1 MSISDIKAK
10 AFCLWLLLGSVT
22 AFGSL
27 YTIDAV
33 ADSITPRT
41 YKKLIDAQELLAEE
55 KVDEAIVSLKSWLG
69 ELEDDS
75 LDKALTLQTLGYAE
89 MSKERFRVAIEY
101 LRASLDTEK
110 LPESVKYNVGYMVA
124 QLHAA
129 LGEYDQALSFAEE
142 WFVTL
147 EAPSPTQYIFMAN
160 AYAQTGRFE
169 AAIPYAETAIRESSE
184 PRENWYQLVVAS
196 HFKLENYAEAAEN
209 LRTLVATWPEKIS
222 YWEQLASTYIALDE
236 EEEAFAVLRL
246 AWLDDR
252 IEKESTLK
260 SIAQLAL
267 ARGVPEHA
275 ALILEAGFVRQII
288 DRNASLVGLQAR
300 AWAAAKEYEKAIS
313 VYRQLAELEDSGEP
327 MLKATRLYLEMEKWG
342 DAEFAIRDAIRAG
355 IEKPGEGYLLLG
367 MALVEQDKF
376 EQSFDAFD
384 RAANFNE
391 SRRRAR
397 QWLRYSDGL
406 FKQQQWRQTFGRE

>member
-1 MSISDIKAK
+1 MKMSNIATMP
-10 AFCLWLLLGSVT
+10 FLWFLLASITVFGGTYSV
-22 AFGSL
+22 
-27 YTIDAV
+27 DAL

-55 KVDEAIVSLKSWLG
+55 KVDDAILSLKSWLD
-69 ELEDDS
+69 ELDEDS

-89 MSKERFRVAIEY
+89 MSKERFEVAIGY
-101 LRASLDTEK
+101 LRASLDTGK

-129 LGEYDQALSFAEE
+129 LGEYDQALSFAED

-147 EAPSPTQYIFMAN
+147 EAPSPTQFIFMAN

-169 AAIPYAETAIRESSE
+169 AAIPYAESAIRASSE
-184 PRENWYQLVVAS
+184 PRENWYQLVVAA

-209 LRTLVATWPEKIS
+209 LRTLVTTWPEKIS

-236 EEEAFAVLRL
+236 EEKAFAVLRL
-246 AWLDDR
+246 AWLDER

-260 SIAQLAL
+260 SMAQLAL
-267 ARGVPEHA
+267 SRGVPEHA
-275 ALILEAGFVRQII
+275 AMILEAGFARRII

-300 AWAAAKEYEKAIS
+300 AWAAAKEYEEAIR
-313 VYRQLAELEDSGEP
+313 VYRQLAKIENSGEP
-327 MLKATRLYLEMEKWG
+327 LLKATRLYLEMEKWS
-342 DAEFAIRDAIRAG
+342 DAELAILDAMQAG
-355 IEKPGEGYLLLG
+355 IEKSGEGYLMLG
-367 MALVEQDKF
+367 MALAEQNKF
-376 EQSFDAFD
+376 KQSFDAFG
-384 RAANFNE
+384 RAANFDDTK
-391 SRRRAR
+391 RRAK

-406 FKQQQWRQTFGRE
+406 FKQQQWRQSFGRE

>member
-1 MSISDIKAK
+1 MLASITVCGGTYSA
-10 AFCLWLLLGSVT
+10 
-22 AFGSL
+22 
-27 YTIDAV
+27 DAL

-41 YKKLIDAQELLAEE
+41 YKKLTDAQELLAEE
-55 KVDEAIVSLKSWLG
+55 NVDDAILSLKSWLE
-69 ELEDDS
+69 ELDEDS

-89 MSKERFRVAIEY
+89 MSKERFEVAIGY
-101 LRASLDTEK
+101 LRASLDTGK

-147 EAPSPTQYIFMAN
+147 EAPSPTQFIFMAN

-169 AAIPYAETAIRESSE
+169 AAIPYAESAIRASSE
-184 PRENWYQLVVAS
+184 PRENWYQLVVAA

-236 EEEAFAVLRL
+236 EEKAFAVLRL
-246 AWLDDR
+246 AWLDER

-260 SIAQLAL
+260 SMAQLAL
-267 ARGVPEHA
+267 SRGVPEHA
-275 ALILEAGFVRQII
+275 AMILEAGFARRII

-300 AWAAAKEYEKAIS
+300 AWAAAKEYEEAIR
-313 VYRQLAELEDSGEP
+313 VYRQLAKIEESGEP
-327 MLKATRLYLEMEKWG
+327 LLKATRLYLEMEKWS
-342 DAEFAIRDAIRAG
+342 DAELAILDAMQAG
-355 IEKPGEGYLLLG
+355 IEKSGEGYLMLG
-367 MALVEQDKF
+367 MALAEQNKF
-376 EQSFDAFD
+376 EQSFDAFG
-384 RAANFNE
+384 RAANFDDTK
-391 SRRRAR
+391 RRAK

-406 FKQQQWRQTFGRE
+406 FKQQQWRQSFGRE

>member
-1 MSISDIKAK
+1 MPTFVATLKRLH
-10 AFCLWLLLGSVT
+10 FYLLVLITLASGGFYS
-22 AFGSL
+22 AYSF
-27 YTIDAV
+27 

-55 KVDEAIVSLKSWLG
+55 NVDDAIMSLKSWLE
-69 ELEDDS
+69 ELDEDS

-89 MSKERFRVAIEY
+89 MSKERFQVAIGY
-101 LRASLDTEK
+101 LRASLDTGK

-147 EAPSPTQYIFMAN
+147 EAPSPTQFIFMAN

-169 AAIPYAETAIRESSE
+169 EAVPYAESAIRESSE
-184 PRENWYQLVVAS
+184 PRENWYQLVVAA
-196 HFKLENYAEAAEN
+196 HFKLENYAQAAEN
-209 LRTLVATWPEKIS
+209 LRTLVATWPERIS

-236 EEEAFAVLRL
+236 EEKAFAVLRL

-260 SIAQLAL
+260 SMAQLAL
-267 ARGVPEHA
+267 SRGVPEHA
-275 ALILEAGFVRQII
+275 ALILEAGFARQII

-300 AWAAAKEYEKAIS
+300 AWTAAKEYEEAIS
-313 VYRQLAELEDSGEP
+313 VYRQLAKIEDSGEP
-327 MLKATRLYLEMEKWG
+327 LLKATRLYLEMEKWS
-342 DAEFAIRDAIRAG
+342 DAELVILDAIQAG
-355 IEKPGEGYLLLG
+355 IEKPGEGYLMLG
-367 MALVEQDKF
+367 MALAEQNKF
-376 EQSFDAFD
+376 EQSFDAFG
-384 RAANFNE
+384 RAANFADTK
-391 SRRRAR
+391 RRAK

-406 FKQQQWRQTFGRE
+406 FKQQQWRQSFGR

>member
-1 MSISDIKAK
+1 MKMPNIATMPFLWFLLASITV
-10 AFCLWLLLGSVT
+10 FGGTYSV
-22 AFGSL
+22 
-27 YTIDAV
+27 DAL

-55 KVDEAIVSLKSWLG
+55 NVDDAILSLKSWLD
-69 ELEDDS
+69 ELDEDS

-89 MSKERFRVAIEY
+89 MSKERFEVAIGY
-101 LRASLDTEK
+101 LRASLDTGK

-129 LGEYDQALSFAEE
+129 LGEYDQALSFAED

-147 EAPSPTQYIFMAN
+147 EAPSPTQFIFMAN

-169 AAIPYAETAIRESSE
+169 AAIPYAESAIRESSE
-184 PRENWYQLVVAS
+184 PRENWYQLVVAA

-209 LRTLVATWPEKIS
+209 LRTLVTTWPEKIS

-236 EEEAFAVLRL
+236 EEKAFAVLRL
-246 AWLDDR
+246 AWLDER

-260 SIAQLAL
+260 SMAQLAL
-267 ARGVPEHA
+267 SRGVPEHA
-275 ALILEAGFVRQII
+275 AMILEAGFARRII

-300 AWAAAKEYEKAIS
+300 AWAAAKEYEEAIR
-313 VYRQLAELEDSGEP
+313 VYRQLAKIEDSGEP
-327 MLKATRLYLEMEKWG
+327 LLKATRLYLEMEKWS
-342 DAEFAIRDAIRAG
+342 DAELAILDAMQAG
-355 IEKPGEGYLLLG
+355 IEKSGEGYLMLG
-367 MALVEQDKF
+367 MALAEQNKF
-376 EQSFDAFD
+376 EQSFDAFG
-384 RAANFNE
+384 RAANFDDTK
-391 SRRRAR
+391 RRAK

-406 FKQQQWRQTFGRE
+406 FKQQQWRQSFGRE

>member
-1 MSISDIKAK
+1 MKMSNIATMP
-10 AFCLWLLLGSVT
+10 FLCFLLASITVFGGTYSV
-22 AFGSL
+22 
-27 YTIDAV
+27 DAL

-55 KVDEAIVSLKSWLG
+55 NVDDAILSLKSWLD
-69 ELEDDS
+69 ELDEDS

-89 MSKERFRVAIEY
+89 MSKERFEVAIGY
-101 LRASLDTEK
+101 LRASLDTGK

-129 LGEYDQALSFAEE
+129 LGEYDQALSFAED

-147 EAPSPTQYIFMAN
+147 EAPSPTQFIFMAN

-169 AAIPYAETAIRESSE
+169 AAIPYAESAIRESSE
-184 PRENWYQLVVAS
+184 PRENWYQLVVAA

-209 LRTLVATWPEKIS
+209 LRTLVTTWPEKIS

-236 EEEAFAVLRL
+236 EEKAFAVLRL
-246 AWLDDR
+246 AWLDER

-260 SIAQLAL
+260 SMAQLAL
-267 ARGVPEHA
+267 SRGVPEHA
-275 ALILEAGFVRQII
+275 AMILEAGFARRII

-300 AWAAAKEYEKAIS
+300 AWAAAKEYEEAIRL
-313 VYRQLAELEDSGEP
+313 YRQLAKIEDSGEP
-327 MLKATRLYLEMEKWG
+327 LLKATRLYLEMEKWS
-342 DAEFAIRDAIRAG
+342 DAELAILDAMQAG
-355 IEKPGEGYLLLG
+355 IEKSGEGYLMLG
-367 MALVEQDKF
+367 MALAEQNKF
-376 EQSFDAFD
+376 EQSFDAFG
-384 RAANFNE
+384 RAANFDDTK
-391 SRRRAR
+391 RRAK

-406 FKQQQWRQTFGRE
+406 FKQQQWRQSFGRE

>member
-1 MSISDIKAK
+1 MKMSNIATMP
-10 AFCLWLLLGSVT
+10 FLWFLLASITVFGGTYSV
-22 AFGSL
+22 
-27 YTIDAV
+27 DAL

-55 KVDEAIVSLKSWLG
+55 NVDDAILSLKSWLD
-69 ELEDDS
+69 ELDEDS

-89 MSKERFRVAIEY
+89 MSKERFEVAIGY
-101 LRASLDTEK
+101 LRASLDTGK

-129 LGEYDQALSFAEE
+129 LGEYDQALSFAED

-147 EAPSPTQYIFMAN
+147 EAPSPTQFIFMAN

-169 AAIPYAETAIRESSE
+169 AAIPYAESAIRESSE
-184 PRENWYQLVVAS
+184 PRENWYQLVVAA

-209 LRTLVATWPEKIS
+209 LRTLVTTWPEKIS

-236 EEEAFAVLRL
+236 EEKAFAVLRL
-246 AWLDDR
+246 AWLDER

-260 SIAQLAL
+260 SMAQLAL
-267 ARGVPEHA
+267 SRGVPEHA
-275 ALILEAGFVRQII
+275 ALILEAGFARRII

-300 AWAAAKEYEKAIS
+300 AWAAAKEYEEAIRL
-313 VYRQLAELEDSGEP
+313 YRQLAKIEDSGEP
-327 MLKATRLYLEMEKWG
+327 LLKAARLYLEMEKWS
-342 DAEFAIRDAIRAG
+342 DAELAILDAMQAG
-355 IEKPGEGYLLLG
+355 IEKSGEGYLMLG
-367 MALVEQDKF
+367 MALAEQNKF
-376 EQSFDAFD
+376 EQSFDAFG
-384 RAANFNE
+384 RAANFDDTK
-391 SRRRAR
+391 RRAK

-406 FKQQQWRQTFGRE
+406 FKQQQWCQSFGRE

>member
-1 MSISDIKAK
+1 MKMSNIATMP
-10 AFCLWLLLGSVT
+10 FLWFLLASITVFGGTYSV
-22 AFGSL
+22 
-27 YTIDAV
+27 DAL

-55 KVDEAIVSLKSWLG
+55 NVDDAILSLKSWLD
-69 ELEDDS
+69 ELDEDS

-89 MSKERFRVAIEY
+89 MSKERFEVAIGY
-101 LRASLDTEK
+101 LRASLDTGK

-129 LGEYDQALSFAEE
+129 LGEYDQALSFAED

-147 EAPSPTQYIFMAN
+147 EAPSPTQFIFMAN

-169 AAIPYAETAIRESSE
+169 AAIPYAESAIRESSE
-184 PRENWYQLVVAS
+184 PRENWYQLVVAA

-209 LRTLVATWPEKIS
+209 LRTLVTTWPEKMS

-236 EEEAFAVLRL
+236 EEKAFAVLRL
-246 AWLDDR
+246 AWLDER

-260 SIAQLAL
+260 SMAQLAL
-267 ARGVPEHA
+267 SRGVPEHA
-275 ALILEAGFVRQII
+275 AMILEAGFARRII

-300 AWAAAKEYEKAIS
+300 AWAAAKEYEEAIR
-313 VYRQLAELEDSGEP
+313 VYRQLAKIEDSGEP
-327 MLKATRLYLEMEKWG
+327 LLKATRLYLEMEKWS
-342 DAEFAIRDAIRAG
+342 DAELAILDAMQAG
-355 IEKPGEGYLLLG
+355 IEKSGEGYLMLG
-367 MALVEQDKF
+367 MALAEQNKF
-376 EQSFDAFD
+376 EQSFDAFG
-384 RAANFNE
+384 RAANFDDTK
-391 SRRRAR
+391 RRAK

-406 FKQQQWRQTFGRE
+406 FKQQQWRQSFGRE

>member
-1 MSISDIKAK
+1 M
-10 AFCLWLLLGSVT
+10 
-22 AFGSL
+22 
-27 YTIDAV
+27 
-33 ADSITPRT
+33 
-41 YKKLIDAQELLAEE
+41 
-55 KVDEAIVSLKSWLG
+55 
-69 ELEDDS
+69 
-75 LDKALTLQTLGYAE
+75 
-89 MSKERFRVAIEY
+89 
-101 LRASLDTEK
+101 
-110 LPESVKYNVGYMVA
+110 
-124 QLHAA
+124 
-129 LGEYDQALSFAEE
+129 
-142 WFVTL
+142 
-147 EAPSPTQYIFMAN
+147 
-160 AYAQTGRFE
+160 
-169 AAIPYAETAIRESSE
+169 
-184 PRENWYQLVVAS
+184 VAS

-209 LRTLVATWPEKIS
+209 LRTLVATWPEKLS

-342 DAEFAIRDAIRAG
+342 DAELAIRDAIRAG
-355 IEKPGEGYLLLG
+355 I
-367 MALVEQDKF
+367 
-376 EQSFDAFD
+376 
-384 RAANFNE
+384 
-391 SRRRAR
+391 
-397 QWLRYSDGL
+397 
-406 FKQQQWRQTFGRE
+406 

>member
-1 MSISDIKAK
+1 MSMSIITAK
-10 AFCLWLLLGSVT
+10 PFLWLLLASIT
-22 AFGSL
+22 AFGGL
-27 YTIDAV
+27 YSVDAL

-55 KVDEAIVSLKSWLG
+55 NVDDAIISLKSWLE
-69 ELEDDS
+69 ELDEDS

-89 MSKERFRVAIEY
+89 MSKERFQVAIGY
-101 LRASLDTEK
+101 LRASLDTGK

-147 EAPSPTQYIFMAN
+147 EAPSPTQFIFMAN

-169 AAIPYAETAIRESSE
+169 AAIPYAESAIRESSE
-184 PRENWYQLVVAS
+184 PRENWYQLVVAA

-209 LRTLVATWPEKIS
+209 LRTLVTTWPEKIS

-236 EEEAFAVLRL
+236 EEKAFAVLRL

-260 SIAQLAL
+260 SMAQLAL
-267 ARGVPEHA
+267 SRGVPEHA
-275 ALILEAGFVRQII
+275 ALILEAGFARQII

-300 AWAAAKEYEKAIS
+300 AWAAAKEYEEAIS
-313 VYRQLAELEDSGEP
+313 VYRQLAKIEDSGEP
-327 MLKATRLYLEMEKWG
+327 LLKATRLYLEMEKWS
-342 DAEFAIRDAIRAG
+342 DAELAILDAIETG
-355 IEKPGEGYLLLG
+355 IEKSGEGYLMLG
-367 MALVEQDKF
+367 MALAEQNKF
-376 EQSFDAFD
+376 EQSFDAFG
-384 RAANFNE
+384 RAANFADTK
-391 SRRRAR
+391 RRAK

-406 FKQQQWRQTFGRE
+406 FKQQQWRQSFGRE

>member
-1 MSISDIKAK
+1 MKMSNIASMP
-10 AFCLWLLLGSVT
+10 FLWFLLASITV
-22 AFGSL
+22 FGGTYS
-27 YTIDAV
+27 IDSV

-55 KVDEAIVSLKSWLG
+55 NVDDAILSLKSWLD
-69 ELEDDS
+69 ELDGDS

-89 MSKERFRVAIEY
+89 MSKERFEVAIGY
-101 LRASLDTEK
+101 LRASLDTGK

-129 LGEYDQALSFAEE
+129 LGEYDQALSFAED

-147 EAPSPTQYIFMAN
+147 EAPSPTQFIFMAN

-169 AAIPYAETAIRESSE
+169 AAIPYAESAIRESSE
-184 PRENWYQLVVAS
+184 PRENWYQLVVAA

-209 LRTLVATWPEKIS
+209 LRTLVTTWPEKIS

-236 EEEAFAVLRL
+236 EEKAFAVLRL

-260 SIAQLAL
+260 SMAQLAL
-267 ARGVPEHA
+267 SRGVPEHA
-275 ALILEAGFVRQII
+275 ALILEAGFARQII

-300 AWAAAKEYEKAIS
+300 AWAAAKEYEEAIR
-313 VYRQLAELEDSGEP
+313 VYRQLAKIEDSGEP
-327 MLKATRLYLEMEKWG
+327 LLKATRLYLEMEKWS
-342 DAEFAIRDAIRAG
+342 DAELAILDAMQAG
-355 IEKPGEGYLLLG
+355 IEKSGEGYLMLG
-367 MALVEQDKF
+367 MALAEQNKF
-376 EQSFDAFD
+376 EQSFDAFG
-384 RAANFNE
+384 RAANFDDTK
-391 SRRRAR
+391 RRAK

-406 FKQQQWRQTFGRE
+406 FKQQQWRQSFGRE

>member
-1 MSISDIKAK
+1 MKMSNIATMP
-10 AFCLWLLLGSVT
+10 FLWFLLASITVFGGTYSV
-22 AFGSL
+22 
-27 YTIDAV
+27 DAL

-55 KVDEAIVSLKSWLG
+55 NVDDAILSLKSWLD
-69 ELEDDS
+69 ELDEDS

-89 MSKERFRVAIEY
+89 MSKERFEVAIGY
-101 LRASLDTEK
+101 LRASLDTGK

-129 LGEYDQALSFAEE
+129 LGEYDQALSFAED

-147 EAPSPTQYIFMAN
+147 EAPSPTQFIFMAN

-169 AAIPYAETAIRESSE
+169 EAIPYAESAIRESSE
-184 PRENWYQLVVAS
+184 PRENWYQLVVAA

-209 LRTLVATWPEKIS
+209 LRTLVTTWPEKIS

-236 EEEAFAVLRL
+236 EEKAFAVLRL
-246 AWLDDR
+246 AWLDER

-260 SIAQLAL
+260 SMAQLAL
-267 ARGVPEHA
+267 SRGVPEHA
-275 ALILEAGFVRQII
+275 AMILEAGFARRII

-300 AWAAAKEYEKAIS
+300 AWAAAKEYEEAIR
-313 VYRQLAELEDSGEP
+313 VYRQLAKIEDSGEP
-327 MLKATRLYLEMEKWG
+327 LLKAARLYLEMEKWS
-342 DAEFAIRDAIRAG
+342 DAELAILDAMQAG
-355 IEKPGEGYLLLG
+355 IEKSGEGYLMLG
-367 MALVEQDKF
+367 MALAEQNKF
-376 EQSFDAFD
+376 EQSFDAFG
-384 RAANFNE
+384 RAANFDDTK
-391 SRRRAR
+391 RRAK

-406 FKQQQWRQTFGRE
+406 FKQQQWRQSFGRE

>member
-1 MSISDIKAK
+1 MKMSNIATMP
-10 AFCLWLLLGSVT
+10 FLWFLLASITVFGGTYSV
-22 AFGSL
+22 
-27 YTIDAV
+27 DAL

-55 KVDEAIVSLKSWLG
+55 NVDDAILSLKSWLD
-69 ELEDDS
+69 ELDEDS

-89 MSKERFRVAIEY
+89 MSKERFEVAIGY
-101 LRASLDTEK
+101 LRASLDTGK

-129 LGEYDQALSFAEE
+129 LGEYDQALSFAED

-147 EAPSPTQYIFMAN
+147 EAPSPTQFIFMAN

-169 AAIPYAETAIRESSE
+169 AAIPYAESAIRESSE
-184 PRENWYQLVVAS
+184 PRENWYQLVVAA

-209 LRTLVATWPEKIS
+209 LRTLVTTWPEKIS

-236 EEEAFAVLRL
+236 EEKAFAVLRL
-246 AWLDDR
+246 AWLDER

-260 SIAQLAL
+260 SMAQLAL
-267 ARGVPEHA
+267 SRGVPEHA
-275 ALILEAGFVRQII
+275 AMILEAGFARRII

-300 AWAAAKEYEKAIS
+300 AWAAAKEYEEAIR
-313 VYRQLAELEDSGEP
+313 VYRQLAKIEDSGEP
-327 MLKATRLYLEMEKWG
+327 LLKATRLYLEMEKWS
-342 DAEFAIRDAIRAG
+342 DAELAILDAMQAG
-355 IEKPGEGYLLLG
+355 IEKSGEGYLMLG
-367 MALVEQDKF
+367 MALAEQNKF
-376 EQSFDAFD
+376 EQSFDAFG
-384 RAANFNE
+384 RAANFDDTK
-391 SRRRAR
+391 RRAK

-406 FKQQQWRQTFGRE
+406 FKQQQWRQSFGRE

>member
-1 MSISDIKAK
+1 MKMSNIASMP
-10 AFCLWLLLGSVT
+10 FLWFLLASITVFGGTYSV
-22 AFGSL
+22 
-27 YTIDAV
+27 DAL

-55 KVDEAIVSLKSWLG
+55 NVDDAILSLKSWLD
-69 ELEDDS
+69 ELDEDS

-89 MSKERFRVAIEY
+89 MSKERFEVAIGY
-101 LRASLDTEK
+101 LRASLDTGK

-129 LGEYDQALSFAEE
+129 LGEYDQALSFAED

-147 EAPSPTQYIFMAN
+147 EAPSPTQFIFMAN

-169 AAIPYAETAIRESSE
+169 AAIPYAESAIRESSE
-184 PRENWYQLVVAS
+184 PRENWYQLVVAA

-209 LRTLVATWPEKIS
+209 LRTLVTTWPEKIS

-236 EEEAFAVLRL
+236 EEKAFAVLRL
-246 AWLDDR
+246 AWLDER

-260 SIAQLAL
+260 SMAQLAL
-267 ARGVPEHA
+267 SRGVPEHA
-275 ALILEAGFVRQII
+275 AMILEAGFARRII

-300 AWAAAKEYEKAIS
+300 AWAAAKEYEEAIR
-313 VYRQLAELEDSGEP
+313 VYRQLAKIEDSGEP
-327 MLKATRLYLEMEKWG
+327 LLKATRLYLEMEKWS
-342 DAEFAIRDAIRAG
+342 DAELAILDAMQAG
-355 IEKPGEGYLLLG
+355 IEKSGEGYLMLG
-367 MALVEQDKF
+367 MALAEQNKF
-376 EQSFDAFD
+376 EQSFDAFG
-384 RAANFNE
+384 RAANFDDTK
-391 SRRRAR
+391 RRAK

-406 FKQQQWRQTFGRE
+406 FKQQQWRQSFGRE

>member
-1 MSISDIKAK
+1 MKKSNIATMPFLWFLLASIAV
-10 AFCLWLLLGSVT
+10 FGGTYSV
-22 AFGSL
+22 
-27 YTIDAV
+27 DAR

-55 KVDEAIVSLKSWLG
+55 NVDDAILSLKSWLD
-69 ELEDDS
+69 ELDEDS

-89 MSKERFRVAIEY
+89 MSKERFEVAIGY
-101 LRASLDTEK
+101 LRASLDTGK

-129 LGEYDQALSFAEE
+129 LGEYDQALSFAED

-147 EAPSPTQYIFMAN
+147 EAPSPTQFIFMAN

-169 AAIPYAETAIRESSE
+169 EAIPYAESAIRESSE
-184 PRENWYQLVVAS
+184 PRENWYQLVVAA

-209 LRTLVATWPEKIS
+209 LRTLVTTWPEKIS

-236 EEEAFAVLRL
+236 EEKAFAVLRL
-246 AWLDDR
+246 AWLDER

-260 SIAQLAL
+260 SMAQLAL
-267 ARGVPEHA
+267 SRGVPEHA
-275 ALILEAGFVRQII
+275 AMILEAGFARRII

-300 AWAAAKEYEKAIS
+300 AWAAAKEYEEAIRA
-313 VYRQLAELEDSGEP
+313 YRQLAKIEDSGEP
-327 MLKATRLYLEMEKWG
+327 LLKATRLYLEMEKWS
-342 DAEFAIRDAIRAG
+342 DAELAILDAMQAG
-355 IEKPGEGYLLLG
+355 IEKSGEGYLMLG
-367 MALVEQDKF
+367 MALAEQNKF
-376 EQSFDAFD
+376 EQSFDAFG
-384 RAANFNE
+384 RAANFDDTK
-391 SRRRAR
+391 RRAK

-406 FKQQQWRQTFGRE
+406 FKQQQWRQSFGRE